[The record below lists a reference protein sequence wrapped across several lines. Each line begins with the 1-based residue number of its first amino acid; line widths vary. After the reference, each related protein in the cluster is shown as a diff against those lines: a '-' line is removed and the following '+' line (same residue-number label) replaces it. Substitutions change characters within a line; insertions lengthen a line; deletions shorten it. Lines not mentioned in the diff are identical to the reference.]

1 MVTVKF
7 IITEVYVDHNT
18 AVSLGLI
25 ANEFITNSTKH
36 AFPKGIGEIVL
47 ELDTPWPEKIHM
59 RLADD
64 GVGLPLERTRNS
76 GIRLIEMLA
85 QQVDAE
91 LAWTTGNGTSLS
103 LSFQIPCM
111 AVNGP

>member
-1 MVTVKF
+1 M
-7 IITEVYVDHNT
+7 
-18 AVSLGLI
+18 
-25 ANEFITNSTKH
+25 
-36 AFPKGIGEIVL
+36 L
-47 ELDTPWPEKIHM
+47 ELDTSWPEKIHM

-64 GVGLPLERTRNS
+64 GVGLPAQRTRNS

-91 LAWTTGNGTSLS
+91 LAWTSGNGTSLS

-111 AVNGP
+111 AGNGLL